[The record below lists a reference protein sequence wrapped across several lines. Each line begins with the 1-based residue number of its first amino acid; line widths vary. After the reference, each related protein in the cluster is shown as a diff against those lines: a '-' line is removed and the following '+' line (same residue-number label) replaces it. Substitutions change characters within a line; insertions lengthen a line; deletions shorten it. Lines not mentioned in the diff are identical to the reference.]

1 MKGFIAL
8 DLGASN
14 GRCVLGQFDGER
26 LSLKVLQ
33 RFENGP
39 IELMGH
45 LHWDVLGLY
54 SNICQSLQA
63 LGSTG
68 HVMDIASLGI
78 DTWGC
83 DFALLDSQGKLAG
96 NPFCYRDP
104 QTQGMLAE
112 ALRRVPREEIFQR
125 TGLQFIELNSL
136 YQLMAMQ
143 VCGDPLYQ
151 AAATFLHIPDLM
163 HYWLTGV
170 KASEYTSA
178 STSQMLDATRR
189 DWALDLVAE
198 LGLRSDIFP
207 PILQPGSR
215 LGKLR
220 PALAGHIGLGDLEV
234 IATATHDTAAAIVAT
249 PAEGRPFAYL
259 SSGTWGL
266 LGQEID
272 APLLTPKCMQ
282 LNITNEG
289 GAFGKIT
296 LLRNIANL
304 WLLQEC
310 RRAWAQ
316 EGTSLTWEQLGD
328 LARSAPA
335 FSAFIDPDDPAFLL
349 PGDMPRRIQ
358 MHCLASGQPIP
369 QGKGEIVRVVLESL
383 AYKYRYTLERV
394 EAVSGQKAQ
403 VLHIIGGGSRN
414 HLLNQFSANATG
426 LEVRAGPAEATA
438 IGNVLVQMAALGYL
452 GGLDEGRAL
461 VQRSFPCEVYAP
473 QEVDAWESNYSLFI
487 KVNCLDRETVN

>member
-1 MKGFIAL
+1 
-8 DLGASN
+8 
-14 GRCVLGQFDGER
+14 
-26 LSLKVLQ
+26 
-33 RFENGP
+33 
-39 IELMGH
+39 
-45 LHWDVLGLY
+45 
-54 SNICQSLQA
+54 
-63 LGSTG
+63 
-68 HVMDIASLGI
+68 
-78 DTWGC
+78 
-83 DFALLDSQGKLAG
+83 
-96 NPFCYRDP
+96 
-104 QTQGMLAE
+104 
-112 ALRRVPREEIFQR
+112 
-125 TGLQFIELNSL
+125 
-136 YQLMAMQ
+136 
-143 VCGDPLYQ
+143 
-151 AAATFLHIPDLM
+151 
-163 HYWLTGV
+163 
-170 KASEYTSA
+170 
-178 STSQMLDATRR
+178 
-189 DWALDLVAE
+189 
-198 LGLRSDIFP
+198 
-207 PILQPGSR
+207 
-215 LGKLR
+215 
-220 PALAGHIGLGDLEV
+220 V

>member
-1 MKGFIAL
+1 MKGFVAL

-33 RFENGP
+33 RFENCP
-39 IELMGH
+39 IELMEH
-45 LHWDVLGLY
+45 LHWDILGLY
-54 SNICQSLQA
+54 SNIRQSLQA
-63 LGSTG
+63 LGSAG
-68 HVMDIASLGI
+68 YRKDVASLGV
-78 DTWGC
+78 DAWGC

-125 TGLQFIELNSL
+125 TGLQFMELNSL

-143 VCGDPLYQ
+143 VRGDPLYQ

-178 STSQMLDATRR
+178 STSQMLDATRQ
-189 DWALDLVAE
+189 DWALNLLAK
-198 LGLRSDIFP
+198 LGLRNDIFP

-220 PALAGHIGLGDLEV
+220 TALTNLNGLNDLEV
-234 IATATHDTAAAIVAT
+234 IATATHDTAAAIVAA
-249 PAEGRPFAYL
+249 PAQEHPFAYL

-272 APLLTPKCMQ
+272 APLLTPKCLQ

-289 GAFGKIT
+289 GAFGKIA

-310 RRAWAQ
+310 RRAWTL
-316 EGTSLTWEQLGD
+316 EGASLTWKQLGE
-328 LARSAPA
+328 LAQSAPA

-358 MHCLASGQPIP
+358 TRCQASGQPIP
-369 QGKGEIVRVVLESL
+369 QSKGEIVRVVLESL
-383 AYKYRYTLERV
+383 AYKYRYTLGRV
-394 EAVSGQKAQ
+394 EEVSGQKAQ

-414 HLLNQFSANATG
+414 RLLNQLSANATG

-452 GGLDEGRAL
+452 GDLEEGRSL
-461 VQRSFPCEVYAP
+461 VQRSFPCKIYAP
-473 QEVDAWESNYSLFI
+473 QEAYAWESNYPLFL
-487 KVNCLDRETVN
+487 KVNCLDRETAN

>member
-1 MKGFIAL
+1 MKGYIAF

-45 LHWDVLGLY
+45 LYWDVLGLY

-63 LGSTG
+63 LGSAG
-68 HVMDIASLGI
+68 PNDEIASLGV

-83 DFALLDSQGKLAG
+83 DFALLDAQGKLAG
-96 NPFCYRDP
+96 NPYCYRDP
-104 QTQGMLAE
+104 QTRGMLAE
-112 ALRRVPREEIFQR
+112 ALRRVPKEEIFR
-125 TGLQFIELNSL
+125 STGLQFMELNSL

-143 VCGDPLYQ
+143 VCGDPLYET
-151 AAATFLHIPDLM
+151 AAAFLHIPDLM
-163 HYWLTGV
+163 HYWLTGI

-189 DWALDLVAE
+189 DWALDLVSK

-220 PALAGHIGLGDLEV
+220 PALADQVGLSVLEV
-234 IATATHDTAAAIVAT
+234 IATATHDTAAAIVAA
-249 PAEGRPFAYL
+249 PAEGRPYAYL

-266 LGQEID
+266 LGQEIE
-272 APLLTPKCMQ
+272 APLLTPRCME

-310 RRAWAQ
+310 RRTWGLA
-316 EGTSLTWEQLGD
+316 GSPPTWEQLGD
-328 LARSAPA
+328 LAQAAPA
-335 FSAFIDPDDPAFLL
+335 FTAFIDPDDPAFLL
-349 PGDMPRRIQ
+349 PGDMPERIQ
-358 MHCLASGQPIP
+358 TRCKASGQPVP
-369 QGKGEIVRVVLESL
+369 QSKGEIVRVVLESL

-414 HLLNQFSANATG
+414 RLLNQLSANATG

-438 IGNVLVQMAALGYL
+438 IGNILVQMAALGDL
-452 GGLDEGRAL
+452 GDLEEGRLL
-461 VQRSFPCEVYAP
+461 VRRSFPCEAYAP
-473 QEVDAWESNYSLFI
+473 QESGAWEANYAHFLS
-487 KVNCLDRETVN
+487 VNGLEAAG